1 MGPIGI
7 LTWAAVFAYIL
18 YFLYTKFFLLGR
30 TSSEFSSKE

>member
-7 LTWAAVFAYIL
+7 LIWAAVFAYKS

-30 TSSEFSSKE
+30 TSAEVSSKE